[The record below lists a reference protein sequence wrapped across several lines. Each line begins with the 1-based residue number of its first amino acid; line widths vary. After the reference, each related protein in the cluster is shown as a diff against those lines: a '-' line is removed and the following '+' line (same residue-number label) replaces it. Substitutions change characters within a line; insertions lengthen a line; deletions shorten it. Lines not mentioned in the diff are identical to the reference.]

1 MSPLFAKIKAMVLE
15 YLAGHKAEI
24 TADVNA
30 QIQALGDDLKAHI
43 DAKIN
48 EVLTAQ
54 K

>member
-1 MSPLFAKIKAMVLE
+1 MSPIFTKIEVLVKSWFQV
-15 YLAGHKAEI
+15 HKAEI

-30 QIQALGDDLKAHI
+30 KIQALGDDLKAYI